1 MACGTPGEETPS
13 MIYRCQTP
21 ISNLILRCTS
31 QDAMRRRLPPREAC
45 KSARNMASQYLHR
58 AAQLIV
64 DSAGLMTDEALS
76 EMEATISTALIRGN
90 KLMLCGNGG
99 SAADAQHLA
108 AELLVRLRPDINRQG
123 IPAIALTMDAS
134 TLTAQAN
141 DYGFDGIFE
150 RMVET
155 IGNPGDVLLGI
166 STSGESQ
173 NVVRALKVARGM
185 EIATIGLLGSG
196 GGKALAA
203 CDQAFVVPSDETA
216 MIQTVHSALGHALLI
231 GVEDALLEQ
240 GFISQDGRGPAAS
253 GQAGS

>member
-1 MACGTPGEETPS
+1 MTRIAHIQATAALMA
-13 MIYRCQTP
+13 
-21 ISNLILRCTS
+21 
-31 QDAMRRRLPPREAC
+31 
-45 KSARNMASQYLHR
+45 
-58 AAQLIV
+58 
-64 DSAGLMTDEALS
+64 DSATAVTEQLLAEI
-76 EMEATISTALIRGN
+76 EATISSALIRGN

-141 DYGFDGIFE
+141 DYGFDGTFE

-173 NVVRALKVARGM
+173 NVVRALTAARTM
-185 EIATIGLLGSG
+185 EITTIGLLGSG
-196 GGKALAA
+196 GGEALAA
-203 CDQAFVVPSDETA
+203 CDHAFVVPSDETA
-216 MIQTVHSALGHALLI
+216 MIQTVHSAVGHALLI